1 MAAAVA
7 LAALG
12 LVVVVVLVRRARAT
26 DAGLARVIAEHRE
39 ITGDAPTVAELRAG
53 LAGIVPAGEP
63 VEVSVTVLD
72 DTDTGVLDVPG
83 RLALPAGGEAA

>member
-1 MAAAVA
+1 MAAAVG
-7 LAALG
+7 LAVVVG
-12 LVVVVVLVRRARAT
+12 LVVVLVRRARAT
-26 DAGLARVIAEHRE
+26 DAGLARVIAEHRRV
-39 ITGDAPTVAELRAG
+39 TGDAPTVAELRAG